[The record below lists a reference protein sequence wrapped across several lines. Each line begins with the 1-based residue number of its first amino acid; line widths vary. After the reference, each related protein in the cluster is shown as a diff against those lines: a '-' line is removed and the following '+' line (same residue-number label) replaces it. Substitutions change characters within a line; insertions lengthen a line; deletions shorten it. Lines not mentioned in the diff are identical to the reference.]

1 MKNLLLYGTTN
12 YGQKL
17 SISDLNKFKEL
28 SQEFNIYIVSQNKFK
43 NIENEYV
50 NIFYIKKTNNR
61 YLNYLNFYFFN
72 FYNFYNIVKSKN
84 IDMVSA
90 KDPISAFI
98 PILIRKVTNLDYK
111 LIIEHHGNY
120 LNLLLNQRK
129 FYFLRTITLISKS
142 IEEFTYRNCDFI
154 RGVHELEVKQ
164 IAQKYNKDFSIFPAW
179 VDYSTFYTFD
189 KMKVRKNIIFI
200 GNVIPRKGVLF
211 LLKAYSELIKNFN
224 YRDKFLI
231 VGDHPNKEYF
241 NKCLD
246 YISKNK
252 LENVSFIG
260 KKSSKEIAELMNN
273 SELLLMASSF
283 EGLPRVL
290 IESGL
295 CKLPSICSD
304 IQGVSTPFGTDG
316 GTMLYEYGNIEELI
330 SSLLDFF
337 QNEEKQI
344 KLGNDSFDLANKLA
358 GKGKFLHNWKNIE
371 RSLYED

>member
-17 SISDLNKFKEL
+17 SSSDLNKFKEL
-28 SQEFNIYIVSQNKFK
+28 SQEFNIYIISQNKFK

-61 YLNYLNFYFFN
+61 YLNYINFYFFN
-72 FYNFYNIVKSKN
+72 FIKFYKIVKSKN
-84 IDMVSA
+84 INIVSA

-98 PILIRKVTNLDYK
+98 PVLIRKVTKLNYK

-129 FYFLRTITLISKS
+129 FYFLRTITLFSKS
-142 IEEFTYRNCDFI
+142 IEKFTYRNCDFI

-164 IAQKYNKDFSIFPAW
+164 IAKKHSKDFSIFPAW
-179 VDYSTFYTFD
+179 VDYSTFYTFE
-189 KMKVRKNIIFI
+189 KMKARKDLIFI

-224 YRDKFLI
+224 YNGKFLI
-231 VGDHPNKEYF
+231 VGDHPNKEYL

-246 YISKNK
+246 YISNKK

-260 KKSSKEIAELMNN
+260 KKSSKEIAELMNS

-295 CKLPSICSD
+295 CKLPSISSD

-316 GTMLYEYGNIEELI
+316 GTMLYEYGSIEKLI
-330 SSLLDFF
+330 LNLLDFL
-337 QNEEKQI
+337 QNEDKQ
-344 KLGNDSFDLANKLA
+344 KQLGKDSYDLANQLA

-371 RSLYED
+371 RSLYGG

>member
-17 SISDLNKFKEL
+17 SSSDLNKFKEL
-28 SQEFNIYIVSQNKFK
+28 SQEFNIYIISQNKFK

-61 YLNYLNFYFFN
+61 YLNYINFYFFN
-72 FYNFYNIVKSKN
+72 FIKFYKIVKSKN

-129 FYFLRTITLISKS
+129 FYFLGTITLISKS
-142 IEEFTYRNCDFI
+142 IEKFTYKNCDFI

-164 IAQKYNKDFSIFPAW
+164 IAKKYGKNFSIFPAW

-189 KMKVRKNIIFI
+189 KMKLRKDLIFI

-211 LLKAYSELIKNFN
+211 LLKAYSELIKNYN
-224 YRDKFLI
+224 YNGKFLI
-231 VGDHPNKEYF
+231 VGDHPNEEYL

-246 YISKNK
+246 YISNKK

-260 KKSSKEIAELMNN
+260 KKSSKEIAELMNC

-295 CKLPSICSD
+295 CKLPSISSD

-316 GTMLYEYGNIEELI
+316 GTLLYEYGSIEKLI
-330 SSLLDFF
+330 LSLLDFF

-344 KLGNDSFDLANKLA
+344 QLGKDSFELANKLA
-358 GKGKFLHNWKNIE
+358 GKGKFVYNWKNIE
-371 RSLYED
+371 RSLYGE